1 MTTPYIPSTDSAF
14 ADWSLNFHTLTT
26 ATPTAYGLTA
36 PQAAAYATLDDDYQA
51 AYIAATDPS
60 TRTPV
65 TVAAKDT
72 AKFAAVALARELAQI
87 VKADPDTTDEQ
98 LTELGITVNKFP
110 ATPVPTPTTFPL
122 LDFLAATPGQ
132 HKLQY
137 RDSDTPTTKAKP
149 PGAMQMEVWVTIDTA
164 VAPTPSASGYV
175 KGVTKSPFTVDY
187 EEADRGKIA
196 TIFGRW
202 VTQTGKVG
210 PWSDGVSF
218 EIGW

>member
-1 MTTPYIPSTDSAF
+1 MAAPYIPQTDSGF

-72 AKFAAVALARELAQI
+72 AKFAAIALARELAQI

-149 PGAMQMEVWVTIDTA
+149 PGAVGMEVWVSIGTS
-164 VAPTPSASGYV
+164 VAPTPSGAAYNQR
-175 KGVTKSPFTVDY
+175 VTKSPFLINYTED
-187 EEADRGKIA
+187 DRGKIS

-202 VTQTGKVG
+202 VTQTDKVG

>member
-1 MTTPYIPSTDSAF
+1 MPSPYIPQTDSGF

-36 PQAAAYATLDDDYQA
+36 PQAAAYAALDDDYQA

-72 AKFAAVALARELAQI
+72 AKFTAVALARELAQI
-87 VKADPDTTDEQ
+87 VKADPDTTDMQ
-98 LTELGITVNKFP
+98 LTELGITVDKFP

-122 LDFLAATPGQ
+122 LDFLSATPGV
-132 HKLQY
+132 HRLQF

-149 PGAMQMEVWVTIDTA
+149 PGAISMEVWTDIGTV
-164 VAPTPSASGYV
+164 VAPTPSAAAFYGD
-175 KGVTKSPFTVDY
+175 KTKSPFIVEYD
-187 EEADRGKIA
+187 EADRGKIS
-196 TIFGRW
+196 TIFARW
-202 VTQTGKVG
+202 KTQTGKVG